1 MAALSLVP
9 SIPAQRVHTDRS
21 MQCMLSTMAVLL
33 SGQGIESQLKRR
45 LEEKKVAPALYQKGE
60 YWQRIGSMAGAADLQ
75 CEINALQEA
84 LRGVPLGKSNAFRIL
99 RAWYDE
105 ALTMYLSMPVVK

>member
-1 MAALSLVP
+1 MAALSLVSP

-33 SGQGIESQLKRR
+33 SGQGIEAHLKRR
-45 LEEKKVAPALYQKGE
+45 RDEFRTMPKLRE
-60 YWQRIGSMAGAADLQ
+60 GSMAGSSDLNA
-75 CEINALQEA
+75 EIKALEEA
-84 LRGVPLGKSNAFRIL
+84 LRGVPLGKSEAFRIL

-105 ALTMYLSMPVVK
+105 ALGYYLQMPLPK